1 MFRKGFVFLRINE
14 MSQRDLAGL
23 DLALFRMVKRPAG
36 RVRGRLTEMD
46 LMDEVVTRSDSFV
59 E

>member
-1 MFRKGFVFLRINE
+1 MLRKGFVFLRINE

-36 RVRGRLTEMD
+36 RVRGRFTEMD

>member
-1 MFRKGFVFLRINE
+1 MLRKGFVFLRINE

-23 DLALFRMVKRPAG
+23 DLALFRMVKRQAG

>member
-1 MFRKGFVFLRINE
+1 MLRYGFVFLRFNE
-14 MSQRDLAGL
+14 MSHRDLAGL

-46 LMDEVVTRSDSFV
+46 MMDEVVTRTDSFV